1 MRHISLPLSN
11 GLMTRSEL
19 EPTFLRMDLC
29 YEVRLDLVTCGGEL
43 AIRFRVCLRKS
54 VRLVEFD
61 SGGTQAEGLQY
72 VGRLVVRG
80 WLLRLNPGA

>member
-19 EPTFLRMDLC
+19 EPTFL
-29 YEVRLDLVTCGGEL
+29 RLDLVTCGGEL

-61 SGGTQAEGLQY
+61 SGGIQAEGLQY